1 MLLLL
6 LMYLA
11 PVLAVALFWRANSAL
26 SGATARETLRAAVT
40 PRLGYSRS
48 VAGVVLLAMLAVVAS
63 TGPRGGVA
71 FGAGILLATVAA
83 ALAYASFQER
93 AGREGQGDLVVETWT
108 EAAALSTALTA
119 LATGGL
125 GALAWFFADPAGAI
139 VLVAFAAGTSMGA
152 LFLGMAVAYGR
163 GTPGAPLGG
172 DVSASATGALH
183 NHLPAVA
190 ATLIV
195 AATAEPEALLFLGGL
210 MAETE
215 TLRSE
220 LLLLPIGISVLS
232 PLLALLGG
240 PAVPSLLQRRGA
252 VGFFDIE
259 RLAAA
264 LALVAMVAVVLAGGF
279 AWVVAGAFAVGL
291 VARQLAVLAD
301 EVSRRRIGL
310 SDRSFP
316 AMAPALLSAAA
327 LALGDQLAGTYGVAL
342 AALGMTAT
350 FASTAA
356 GAIAAPWCS
365 PQGAAAQPASHSD
378 LDNADAA
385 TSIAVTLALLVAAA
399 PVILADSAHRGTAM
413 MLVATA
419 APALLFAVVAGAACA
434 ASFSARYGHP
444 DDEAEA
450 VQMASRATAAAVAL
464 PALAGVVLGAGAAV
478 GVALGF
484 AAWAAASTP
493 LVEAWD
499 AAARPDPRLR
509 RSVLL
514 AWGRAMALAT
524 VVGVPWMS

>member
-1 MLLLL
+1 
-6 LMYLA
+6 MYLA
-11 PVLAVALFWRANSAL
+11 PVLAVALFWRAGAAL
-26 SGATARETLRAAVT
+26 SGASAGEALRAAVA

-48 VAGVVLLAMLAVVAS
+48 VAGVLFLAMLGVVAS
-63 TGPRGGVA
+63 TGPSGGVA
-71 FGAGILLATVAA
+71 FGAGVLLATVAA
-83 ALAYASFQER
+83 ALAYAASRGR
-93 AGREGQGDLVVETWT
+93 AGREEQGVSLVETWT
-108 EAAALSTALTA
+108 EAAALSTALAA

-125 GALAWFFADPAGAI
+125 GALAWFFADPAGAV

-152 LFLGMAVAYGR
+152 LFLGMALAHGR
-163 GTPGAPLGG
+163 GAGGASRSGE
-172 DVSASATGALH
+172 VATSATGALH

-195 AATAEPEALLFLGGL
+195 AATAEPEALLYLGGL
-210 MAETE
+210 MAESE

-232 PLLALLGG
+232 PLLAVLGG
-240 PAVPSLLQRRGA
+240 PAVSSLLQRRGES
-252 VGFFDIE
+252 GFFDAE

-264 LALVAMVAVVLAGGF
+264 LALVAILAVVVAGGF

-291 VARQLAVLAD
+291 VARQLAVVAD

-310 SDRSFP
+310 SDRSLP

-365 PQGAAAQPASHSD
+365 TRGVEAPPLSHSD

-419 APALLFAVVAGAACA
+419 APALLFAVVAGAACE

-450 VQMASRATAAAVAL
+450 VQMASRATAAAVGL
-464 PALAGVVLGAGAAV
+464 PALAGLVLGAGAAV

-499 AAARPDPRLR
+499 GAARPDPRLR
-509 RSVLL
+509 RSAML
-514 AWGRAMALAT
+514 AWSRAMALAT